1 MYKPLPENTDK
12 VQGTRVS
19 PWIPDPDAPYCSM
32 RVIEGTDPAVVANRV
47 AFIEK
52 TPRVRFQPCDNPSDD
67 WRNWHQGWKGDD
79 GWDEVAQGWC
89 DAHLLTLGYVVPDA
103 RPYDD
108 SMLN

>member
-1 MYKPLPENTDK
+1 
-12 VQGTRVS
+12 
-19 PWIPDPDAPYCSM
+19 M
-32 RVIEGTDPAVVANRV
+32 RVVEGADPAVVANRV

-52 TPRVRFQPCDNPSDD
+52 TPRVRFQPFNNPADD

-89 DAHLLTLGYVVPDA
+89 DAHLLTLGYVVPDV

-108 SMLN
+108 SMLD